1 MFSAH
6 SLELVF
12 LLVLFVIISLS
23 GYISLKTTAL
33 AKDSVVARMAKLVEE
48 AHNKKSKTQRF
59 VDNCAK
65 YYIPG

>member
-1 MFSAH
+1 MVSAY

-12 LLVLFVIISLS
+12 FSFFSLS

-48 AHNKKSKTQRF
+48 AHSKKSKTQRF
-59 VDNCAK
+59 IDDCAK
-65 YYIPG
+65 FYIPG